1 MCPLLVAVV
10 LRGVGVGALVV
21 VVAPLAGVR
30 VVVVVVVVGPVLLRV
45 GVAVV
50 GVPVHHPL
58 TGRHVSSIVL
68 TVWVWTSCPLVQS
81 LFNYVSISM
90 YKQISQRV
98 SVESAHCVSGLGDA
112 PVATDCSGL
121 SR

>member
-1 MCPLLVAVV
+1 MAVV

-21 VVAPLAGVR
+21 VEVAPLAGVGVVV

-68 TVWVWTSCPLVQS
+68 TVWMWTSCPLVQS
-81 LFNYVSISM
+81 LFNSISM
-90 YKQISQRV
+90 YK
-98 SVESAHCVSGLGDA
+98 
-112 PVATDCSGL
+112 
-121 SR
+121 

>member
-1 MCPLLVAVV
+1 MAVV

-21 VVAPLAGVR
+21 VEVAPLAGVGVVV

-58 TGRHVSSIVL
+58 TRRHVSGIVL
-68 TVWVWTSCPLVQS
+68 TVWMWTSCPLVQS

-98 SVESAHCVSGLGDA
+98 SAESVHSVSGLGDA